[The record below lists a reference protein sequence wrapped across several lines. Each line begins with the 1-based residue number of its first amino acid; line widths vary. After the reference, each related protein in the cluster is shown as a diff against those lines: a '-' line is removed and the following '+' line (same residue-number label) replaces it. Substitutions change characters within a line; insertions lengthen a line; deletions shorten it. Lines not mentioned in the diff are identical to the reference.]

1 MKVTAPVLTVVGV
14 KVRLA
19 MQPLPVLTEAQARL
33 VGPVHPAGKALNP
46 DVIEKFVAVLPS
58 LVVNVTL
65 NAWLFPT
72 ATLMTPAG
80 EGVATIVLFVPI
92 GTGVPPPP
100 PPPHAAMIA
109 RLATTA
115 QRLSNFRVFIM

>member
-1 MKVTAPVLTVVGV
+1 
-14 KVRLA
+14 
-19 MQPLPVLTEAQARL
+19 MQPLPLLTEAQARL
-33 VGPVHPAGKALNP
+33 VGPVQPAGKALNP

-65 NAWLFPT
+65 NTWLCPT

-80 EGVATIVLFVPI
+80 EGVATIVLFVP
-92 GTGVPPPP
+92 TGGEIPPPPPP
-100 PPPHAAMIA
+100 PPPHAAKIA
-109 RLATTA
+109 RLATTV